1 METRGPL
8 MRRLADWVG
17 DFLSR
22 PLRDFDPPAAY
33 SAAQLTAVL
42 QPGDVLLVEGNL
54 RISSLIK
61 VITRSTWSHGA
72 LYVGPQ
78 AGGDPDDPPC
88 LVEAELGE
96 GVILSPLSKYA
107 TFHTRICRAIR
118 LKPDDRE
125 RIVQHALSRVGHG
138 YDFKNVVDLAR
149 LRLARDS
156 ITAIVKRGLN
166 ALGSGEPTRAI
177 CSTLIAQAFQSVRYP
192 ILPTRRRVPC
202 GGAAG
207 AEPDDCFE
215 DAWEHRHFSHFTPGD
230 FDISPYF
237 TVVKPPPPD
246 DFDYTRLNWAAS
258 SA

>member
-1 METRGPL
+1 MGTRGAL
-8 MRRLADWVG
+8 MRRLADWLG

-78 AGGDPDDPPC
+78 PGGDPDDPPC

-107 TFHTRICRAIR
+107 TFHTRSAAQSGSSPTTASGSSSTHCRASATATISRTSSTSRGCASRAIR
-118 LKPDDRE
+118 
-125 RIVQHALSRVGHG
+125 
-138 YDFKNVVDLAR
+138 
-149 LRLARDS
+149 
-156 ITAIVKRGLN
+156 
-166 ALGSGEPTRAI
+166 
-177 CSTLIAQAFQSVRYP
+177 
-192 ILPTRRRVPC
+192 
-202 GGAAG
+202 
-207 AEPDDCFE
+207 
-215 DAWEHRHFSHFTPGD
+215 
-230 FDISPYF
+230 SP
-237 TVVKPPPPD
+237 
-246 DFDYTRLNWAAS
+246 RS
-258 SA
+258 